1 MEERPS
7 QLQKDG
13 ARTMELEQIKA
24 IIGMMKDN
32 DLSEFSMEQ
41 DGLKIRIKRGPEG
54 FQQSVTLPPAPSPSA
69 AGAVT
74 APAPAPAPVAPAS
87 APVATDARHIVS
99 PMVGTFYRAPS
110 PDAPTY
116 VEVGQEVD
124 PETVV
129 CIIEAM
135 KVMNEI
141 KAEVKGVV
149 TEVLAENAKPVEFGQ
164 KLFAV
169 RVK

>member
-1 MEERPS
+1 
-7 QLQKDG
+7 
-13 ARTMELEQIKA
+13 MELDQIKA

-54 FQQSVTLPPAPSPSA
+54 FQQTVTLPPAAPPPPVAPA
-69 AGAVT
+69 A
-74 APAPAPAPVAPAS
+74 APAPASAPVAPAS
-87 APVATDARHIVS
+87 APVADAKHIVS
-99 PMVGTFYRAPS
+99 PMVGTFYRAPA

-116 VEVGQEVD
+116 VEVGHEVD

-141 KAEVKGVV
+141 KAEVKGVI
-149 TEVLAENAKPVEFGQ
+149 TEILAENAKPVEFGQ
-164 KLFAV
+164 KQFAV

>member
-1 MEERPS
+1 
-7 QLQKDG
+7 
-13 ARTMELEQIKA
+13 MELDQIKA
-24 IIGMMKDN
+24 IIGMMKEN

-54 FQQSVTLPPAPSPSA
+54 FQPTVTVAAPVPSPV
-69 AGAVT
+69 AV
-74 APAPAPAPVAPAS
+74 APAPATAPA
-87 APVATDARHIVS
+87 APAAIPADTKHITS
-99 PMVGTFYRAPS
+99 PMVGTLYRSPA
-110 PDAPTY
+110 PDAPPY
-116 VEVGQEVD
+116 VEVGAVVD
-124 PETVV
+124 EETVV

-141 KAEVKGVV
+141 KAEIKGVI

-169 RVK
+169 KAK

>member
-1 MEERPS
+1 
-7 QLQKDG
+7 
-13 ARTMELEQIKA
+13 MELEQIKA

-32 DLSEFSMEQ
+32 DLSEFQMEQ
-41 DGLKIRIKRGPEG
+41 DGLKIRIKRGSEG
-54 FQQSVTLPPAPSPSA
+54 FQQSVTLPPAAPSPAPSVA
-69 AGAVT
+69 APVA
-74 APAPAPAPVAPAS
+74 APAPAPAPV
-87 APVATDARHIVS
+87 VTDSKHILS
-99 PMVGTFYRAPS
+99 PMVGTFYRAPA

-116 VEVGQEVD
+116 VEVGQDVD

-141 KAEVKGVV
+141 KAEVKGTI
-149 TEVLAENAKPVEFGQ
+149 TEILAENAKPVEFGQ

>member
-1 MEERPS
+1 M
-7 QLQKDG
+7 D
-13 ARTMELEQIKA
+13 LEQIKA
-24 IIGMMKDN
+24 IIAMMKEN

-54 FQQSVTLPPAPSPSA
+54 YQQTVTLPTT
-69 AGAVT
+69 AVPHPPVPV
-74 APAPAPAPVAPAS
+74 AAPVAVPVPAQPAAEA
-87 APVATDARHIVS
+87 APEPEVKYITS

-110 PDAPTY
+110 PDSPPY
-116 VEVGQEVD
+116 VEVGQDVD

-141 KAEVKGVV
+141 KAEIKGVI
-149 TEVLAENAKPVEFGQ
+149 TQVLVENGKPVEFGQ

-169 RVK
+169 RPK

>member
-1 MEERPS
+1 
-7 QLQKDG
+7 
-13 ARTMELEQIKA
+13 MELEQIKA

-32 DLSEFSMEQ
+32 GLSEFSMEQ

-54 FQQSVTLPPAPSPSA
+54 FQQSVTLPPAPPQPVA
-69 AGAVT
+69 PPV
-74 APAPAPAPVAPAS
+74 PAPAAAAAPVAPV
-87 APVATDARHIVS
+87 PVAPPADIKHIES
-99 PMVGTFYRAPS
+99 PMVGTFYLSASPESAPF
-110 PDAPTY
+110 
-116 VEVGQEVD
+116 VEAGSEIT

-141 KAEVKGVV
+141 KADVKGVV
-149 TEVLAENAKPVEFGQ
+149 TEIVAENAKPVEFGQ

>member
-1 MEERPS
+1 
-7 QLQKDG
+7 
-13 ARTMELEQIKA
+13 MELEQIKA
-24 IIGMMKDN
+24 IIAMMKDN

-54 FQQSVTLPPAPSPSA
+54 IQQTVTLPPALPPQA
-69 AGAVT
+69 AAVPVSGQAAAPPGALAAAAAAVET
-74 APAPAPAPVAPAS
+74 K
-87 APVATDARHIVS
+87 HIVS
-99 PMVGTFYRAPS
+99 PMVGTFYRCPS
-110 PDAPTY
+110 PDAPPY
-116 VEVGQEVD
+116 AEAGQEVE

-141 KAEVKGVV
+141 KAEVKGVI
-149 TEVLAENAKPVEFGQ
+149 TEVMAENAKPVEFGQ

>member
-1 MEERPS
+1 
-7 QLQKDG
+7 
-13 ARTMELEQIKA
+13 MELDQIKA
-24 IIGMMKDN
+24 IIGMMNDN

-54 FQQSVTLPPAPSPSA
+54 IQQTVSLPVPVQPAIA
-69 AGAVT
+69 AA
-74 APAPAPAPVAPAS
+74 APAPAPAPPPS
-87 APVATDARHIVS
+87 TDKHIAS

-110 PDAPTY
+110 PDAPPY

-141 KAEVKGVV
+141 KAEMTGII
-149 TEVLAENAKPVEFGQ
+149 TEILAENAKPVEFGQ

>member
-1 MEERPS
+1 
-7 QLQKDG
+7 
-13 ARTMELEQIKA
+13 MELDQIKA
-24 IIGMMKDN
+24 IITMMKEN

-54 FQQSVTLPPAPSPSA
+54 YQPTVTVAAPPPSPAVANPATAAAPAPSAPPA
-69 AGAVT
+69 A
-74 APAPAPAPVAPAS
+74 APVD
-87 APVATDARHIVS
+87 VNLKHIVS
-99 PMVGTFYRAPS
+99 PMVGTFYRSAS
-110 PDAPTY
+110 PDAPSY

-141 KAEVKGVV
+141 KAEVKGVI

-169 RVK
+169 RPK

>member
-1 MEERPS
+1 
-7 QLQKDG
+7 
-13 ARTMELEQIKA
+13 MELEQIKA
-24 IIGMMKDN
+24 IIAMMKDN

-54 FQQSVTLPPAPSPSA
+54 IQQTVTLPPPVQQAAAVAAP
-69 AGAVT
+69 T
-74 APAPAPAPVAPAS
+74 PAPVTP
-87 APVATDARHIVS
+87 PATDIKHIAS

-110 PDAPTY
+110 PEAPTY

-141 KAEVKGVV
+141 KAEMTGVI
-149 TEVLAENAKPVEFGQ
+149 TEILAENAKPVEFGQ

>member
-1 MEERPS
+1 
-7 QLQKDG
+7 
-13 ARTMELEQIKA
+13 MELEQIKA
-24 IIGMMKDN
+24 IIAMMKDN

-54 FQQSVTLPPAPSPSA
+54 IQQTVTLPPPVQQAVA
-69 AGAVT
+69 AA
-74 APAPAPAPVAPAS
+74 APAPAPVP
-87 APVATDARHIVS
+87 PPATDIKHIAS

-110 PDAPTY
+110 PEAPTY

-124 PETVV
+124 PDTVV

-141 KAEVKGVV
+141 KAEIAGVI
-149 TEVLAENAKPVEFGQ
+149 TEILAENAKPVEFGQ

>member
-1 MEERPS
+1 
-7 QLQKDG
+7 
-13 ARTMELEQIKA
+13 MELEQIKA
-24 IIGMMKDN
+24 IVAMMKDN

-41 DGLKIRIKRGPEG
+41 DGLKIRIKRGPEE
-54 FQQSVTLPPAPSPSA
+54 FQQTLTLPPPVPAQS
-69 AGAVT
+69 T
-74 APAPAPAPVAPAS
+74 AAPAPVQAAVPAHAAPATV
-87 APVATDARHIVS
+87 APAANINHITS
-99 PMVGTFYRAPS
+99 PMVGTFYLSPS
-110 PDAPTY
+110 PDAPPY

-124 PETVV
+124 GETVV

-141 KAEVKGVV
+141 KAEVRGVI
-149 TEVLAENAKPVEFGQ
+149 TEVVAENAKPVEFGQ

>member
-1 MEERPS
+1 
-7 QLQKDG
+7 
-13 ARTMELEQIKA
+13 MELEQIRA
-24 IIGMMKDN
+24 IIAMMKDN

-54 FQQSVTLPPAPSPSA
+54 FQQTVTLPPAAPLSA
-69 AGAVT
+69 AASPPAQAPAALPT
-74 APAPAPAPVAPAS
+74 APVPAAA
-87 APVATDARHIVS
+87 ATDIKHIVS
-99 PMVGTFYRAPS
+99 PMVGTFYRSPA
-110 PDAPTY
+110 PDAPPY
-116 VEVGQEVD
+116 VEIGQEVE
-124 PETVV
+124 PEAVV

-141 KAEVKGVV
+141 KAEVKGVI
-149 TEVLAENAKPVEFGQ
+149 TEIVAENAKPVEFGQ